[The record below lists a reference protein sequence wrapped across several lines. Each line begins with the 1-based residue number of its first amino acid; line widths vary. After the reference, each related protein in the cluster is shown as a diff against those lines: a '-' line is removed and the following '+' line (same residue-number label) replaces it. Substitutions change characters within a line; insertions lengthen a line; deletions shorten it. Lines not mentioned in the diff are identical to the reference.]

1 MKTRK
6 NGLSS
11 IGFAQP
17 EISQEFLPGYHESR
31 DGLKAP
37 GAKQHQYIN
46 LARADDRAAGP
57 GEDERAGESGQ
68 KLSMLVVTQKI
79 SDWHFVNTDYSES
92 LSLSRASFRWRR
104 LISPLAAVIKK
115 PAVLSSGCFT
125 SSIICKS
132 SSGILTET
140 CSDLLFLLPVAITE
154 PPYVWWCSVCLS
166 EISNQAL
173 TWCSPDNI
181 LVVFTSF
188 ELVSENDEA
197 RQCANTNRASNL
209 SRYSE

>member
-11 IGFAQP
+11 SGFAQP
-17 EISQEFLPGYHESR
+17 EISQESLPGYNKSR
-31 DGLKAP
+31 HGLKALS
-37 GAKQHQYIN
+37 AKQHQYID
-46 LARADDRAAGP
+46 LACAENRLAGP

-68 KLSMLVVTQKI
+68 QLSMLLVMQKI

-92 LSLSRASFRWRR
+92 LSVSRASFRWRR

-166 EISNQAL
+166 ENSNQAL
-173 TWCSPDNI
+173 TWCSPANI

-209 SRYSE
+209 SRY